1 MSEYILKVGERG
13 EIYTTKELRLI
24 TGIKRGGRVRAI
36 VKDRKLIIEVL
47 PTIEELLQQ
56 NIVELTPQEAEEIS
70 EEAQV
75 EEGIYG

>member
-13 EIYTTKELRLI
+13 EIYTTKDIRLI
-24 TGIKRGGRVRAI
+24 TGIRKRGRVRAI

-56 NIVELTPQEAEEIS
+56 NIIVLTPQEAEEIS
-70 EEAQV
+70 EEAQA
-75 EEGIYG
+75 EEGVYG